1 MRSDKQ
7 RALKLRLSGRSYNEI
22 SGLLRIGRLAS
33 LAGVP
38 IPTVRFYINQGLIK
52 PEGHTKGGF
61 MLFNRDTIDKI
72 KEIKKLQEEK
82 RLRIAEIKR
91 HLSGQN

>member
-1 MRSDKQ
+1 MPLISKG
-7 RALKLRLSGRSYNEI
+7 LRFKI

-72 KEIKKLQEEK
+72 KEIKKLQGEK
-82 RLRIAEIKR
+82 RLMIAEIKR